1 MTAEQIQALAA
12 VMTFFAAT
20 LAVWATFRA
29 PRLAAEFAENLR
41 AGSQREAELR
51 HQKLVILSNLMQY
64 RSQML
69 HPNAIGA
76 LNLIEVVFVDSPEV
90 RVASRHFHEETT
102 KQNEAFSA
110 DRLRERYLGIIE
122 KIARDM
128 GLSDRI
134 TLTDIQNS
142 YYPKGLGEAD
152 EAAFLE
158 TRDKLQRLRY
168 PSQDVAG

>member
-1 MTAEQIQALAA
+1 M
-12 VMTFFAAT
+12 F
-20 LAVWATFRA
+20 
-29 PRLAAEFAENLR
+29 
-41 AGSQREAELR
+41 
-51 HQKLVILSNLMQY
+51 
-64 RSQML
+64 

-90 RVASRHFHEETT
+90 RVAWRHFHEETV
-102 KQNEAFSA
+102 KPDNVFSGE
-110 DRLRERYLGIIE
+110 RLRERYLAIIE

-134 TLTDIQNS
+134 TIADIQNS

-158 TRDKLQRLRY
+158 TQDKLQRLRGLSN
-168 PSQDVAG
+168 PRPGSQ